1 MELSIHTYGMNLSD
15 RLQTYVEKKMD
26 KLSRYLPSLQNVNV
40 ELSQRKS
47 KNSGQR
53 RVAQLTI
60 RDAQGTILRAE
71 EKNDTIYGAI
81 DSVVSKM
88 YRQIKRYR
96 GRAKDHRRNGEMIDL
111 AADAIPAVL
120 VLEPEVEEEAAPSI
134 VKRKQFSIQLMSEEE
149 AMDQMML
156 LDHDF
161 FVFTNL
167 RGETNVLYKRKD
179 GNVGILQ
186 PTVD

>member
-1 MELSIHTYGMNLSD
+1 MELSIHTNGMTLSQ
-15 RLQTYVEKKMD
+15 RLQEYVEKKMD
-26 KLSRYLPSLQNVNV
+26 KLSRYLPSLQMVNV

-47 KNSGQR
+47 KGSNQS

-60 RDAQGTILRAE
+60 RDAKGTILRAE
-71 EKNDTIYGAI
+71 EKNETIYGAI
-81 DSVVSKM
+81 DSVVNKM

-96 GRAKDHRRNGEMIDL
+96 GRMKKQRRNGEVGDL
-111 AADAIPAVL
+111 VADAIPAEI
-120 VLEPEVEEEAAPSI
+120 VLEPEIAEEETPSI

-149 AMDQMML
+149 AIDQMLL

-167 RGETNVLYKRKD
+167 EGETNVLYKRKSGD
-179 GNVGILQ
+179 LGILQ
-186 PTVD
+186 PTV

>member
-1 MELSIHTYGMNLSD
+1 MELSIHTNGMKLSQ
-15 RLQTYVEKKMD
+15 RLETYVEKKTE
-26 KLSRYLPSLQNVNV
+26 KLDRYMPGLQNINV
-40 ELSQRKS
+40 ELSQRKA
-47 KNSGQR
+47 KNAGDR

-60 RDAQGTILRAE
+60 RDRRGAILRAE

-88 YRQIKRYR
+88 YRQIKRHR
-96 GRAKDHRRNGEMIDL
+96 GRIKDHRRNGSNDIV
-111 AADAIPAVL
+111 DAIPPELL
-120 VLEPEVEEEAAPSI
+120 VLDDVPTPRI
-134 VKRKQFSIQLMSEEE
+134 MRRKQFSIQPMSENE
-149 AMDQMML
+149 ALDQMIL

-161 FVFTNL
+161 FVFNN
-167 RGETNVLYKRKD
+167 RDDNSVNVLYRRKD